1 MLYAAD
7 FENTIDNMY
16 STYVWSAGI
25 CNVKTKEYEVFEN
38 IDDFIDYI
46 KLNVEEKSTIYFH
59 NLNYDINFLLAYL
72 NKNYYEEVPANK
84 RGWIDFNCGYN
95 IIATI
100 EGVFYQLTVQFD
112 TGKQVRFRDSLK
124 LVNSSLEKM
133 GKDLGIPEEVQKLT
147 GTIDYG
153 KHRDE
158 GYHMTDIERQYQI
171 NDVLALAYCIE
182 KMEEMGL
189 TECMTA
195 AAFAM
200 RQYKKILYLQDHKGA
215 SENQKGFARSVRE
228 YFERVFPVLDDE
240 VDKFIRSSYRGGFCY
255 CNADSEKI
263 YKQDLYVYDVNSMY
277 PAQMFGVTDGT
288 NTYGGKFPVG
298 EPHWFNSLDELPDGI
313 MYFVRLNAWFEVKD
327 GYIPFI
333 QLKNNRMFQENEYV
347 KDSEGYQEI
356 TLTKQDYELFL
367 KHYNI
372 IDMEVIGGYWFYTR
386 DNLFTDYIN
395 KFYAMKD
402 EGKRTGNK
410 TKTALAK
417 ICLNSLYG
425 KFGTRGNRPVA
436 HVEYDDKNILHI
448 SAHRD
453 ANGVLDELEGDTIY
467 IPVASTVTAYARKY
481 IVSSAQENYDNF
493 LYSDTDSLH
502 LSAPAKGIWVDK
514 YELGAWDLESTPT
527 IGRYVRQKTYI
538 EYIDGE
544 WDLKACG
551 MPQQCKELAIEK
563 YGDDI
568 VNVFGKG
575 FEVEGKLSR
584 KRVSGGVILFG
595 TTFTIK

>member
-153 KHRDE
+153 KHREE

-189 TECMTA
+189 TDCMTA

-215 SENQKGFARSVRE
+215 SEKQKGFARSVRE

-298 EPHWFNSLDELPDGI
+298 EAHWFNSLDELPDGI
-313 MYFVRLNAWFEVKD
+313 MYFVRLNAWFKVKD

-372 IDMEVIGGYWFYTR
+372 IDMEIIGGYWFYTR
-386 DNLFTDYIN
+386 DNLFTEKEDVYKGYEFTKIEIIFMNYYSKIN
-395 KFYAMKD
+395 RIIEDIISGAFKEDEKGNGFYNSNDAHIKSDDIKWIHKTIDEFNITLANIKEVELKKALEDTFDAENISALKEICISDGNMMKLANLSLDDMEKRRKFSIKAEKEITELYDKLSIFN
-402 EGKRTGNK
+402 EE
-410 TKTALAK
+410 
-417 ICLNSLYG
+417 LYG
-425 KFGTRGNRPVA
+425 VVEQMIDIKTR
-436 HVEYDDKNILHI
+436 
-448 SAHRD
+448 
-453 ANGVLDELEGDTIY
+453 
-467 IPVASTVTAYARKY
+467 
-481 IVSSAQENYDNF
+481 Q
-493 LYSDTDSLH
+493 
-502 LSAPAKGIWVDK
+502 
-514 YELGAWDLESTPT
+514 
-527 IGRYVRQKTYI
+527 
-538 EYIDGE
+538 
-544 WDLKACG
+544 
-551 MPQQCKELAIEK
+551 
-563 YGDDI
+563 
-568 VNVFGKG
+568 
-575 FEVEGKLSR
+575 
-584 KRVSGGVILFG
+584 
-595 TTFTIK
+595 